1 MADVALVED
10 TLIYPRLVELA
21 ACLCTEIEASGLFH
35 GEELCFCGLQF
46 GDLVP
51 IDLLEKKS
59 VGAGVA
65 WVRMAQ
71 AFPSTSFPNPDEGSG
86 TCATLLA
93 YEVEVAIARCVP
105 ILDRNGKPPSVAQS
119 LEAARL
125 QLADMAAMRRAVA
138 CCFGGGDIDY
148 TLMQYQ
154 PIPVSGGVGGGFWT
168 VFARQEF

>member
-21 ACLCTEIEASGLFH
+21 GCLCTEIERSGLFA
-35 GEELCFCGLQF
+35 GQELCFCGLQF

-51 IDLLEKKS
+51 IDLLEKKG
-59 VGAGVA
+59 VGSGVA

-71 AFPSTSFPNPDEGSG
+71 AFPSINFPEPDPGIG

-105 ILDRNGKPPSVAQS
+105 LLDRSGKPPSMSQT

-125 QLADMAAMRRAVA
+125 QFADMAAMRRAIA
-138 CCFGGGDIDY
+138 CCFAGTDTDY
-148 TLMQYQ
+148 TLGAYQ

-168 VFARQEF
+168 VYARQEF